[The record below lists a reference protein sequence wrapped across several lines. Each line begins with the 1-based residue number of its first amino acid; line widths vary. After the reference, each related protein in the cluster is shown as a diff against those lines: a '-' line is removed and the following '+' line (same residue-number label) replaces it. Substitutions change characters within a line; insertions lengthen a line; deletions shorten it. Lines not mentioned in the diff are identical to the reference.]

1 MSKIIAVNGPPGS
14 GKSTVALKLAQEIY
28 ALTHKPVLY
37 LSPDLVIPC
46 MGVIFPSTRQ
56 QRLHSIGRALDKT
69 DIFQEDIMAETVT
82 TKYMENFGYLGYKV
96 GENYFTYPTPTD
108 DKIADLF
115 QSMRAIAEYSII
127 DCDRNQDDLIS
138 SLGRGNANHLIQ
150 VINPDLRS
158 MSFYGQTLTPEGS
171 IKVMNMLDKDLF
183 LPIKETTSHFKGID
197 YKIPYSRAVKLQG
210 ISGTLPQFVRD
221 AGYRMAMASLA
232 KAVI

>member
-1 MSKIIAVNGPPGS
+1 MSKIIAVNGPPGC
-14 GKSTVALKLAQEIY
+14 GKSTVALKVAQEIY

-46 MGVIFPSTRQ
+46 MGVLFPSTRPQ
-56 QRLHSIGRALDKT
+56 KLHSIGHALDKT

-96 GENYFTYPTPTD
+96 GETYFTYPTPTD

-138 SLGRGNANHLIQ
+138 SLGRGNADHLIQ
-150 VINPDLRS
+150 VINPDLKS
-158 MSFYGQTLTPEGS
+158 MSFYGQSLTTEGA
-171 IKVMNMLDKDLF
+171 IKVMNLLDKDLY
-183 LPIKETTSHFKGID
+183 LPIKETTNHYKGID
-197 YKIPYSRAVKLQG
+197 FKIPYSRAVKQQG
-210 ISGTLPQFVRD
+210 ITGTLPQFVKD
-221 AGYRMAMASLA
+221 PGYRMAMAALA